1 MKIATWNVNSIRARM
16 PNALAWLRDFKP
28 DVVLLQE
35 TKTVNEKFPT
45 LEFED
50 LGYNLALHGQKSYN
64 GVAIFSKW
72 PIEDLI
78 TVLPGESEDDQARY
92 IEVVT
97 NGVRLISVYVPNG
110 SSVGSDKFEYKLRWF
125 ERLRAH
131 AAELMQYEEAL
142 VIGGDYNVAPQPGDV
157 YDPIELAG
165 TVCFHPEEQI
175 RFQSILNLGLTDAY
189 QILNPG
195 LHAYSWWDHRGGSW
209 HKDQGMRIDHLLLS
223 PQAADRLAASGIER
237 AVRGTE
243 KASDHVPVW
252 CELAEV

>member
-1 MKIATWNVNSIRARM
+1 
-16 PNALAWLRDFKP
+16 
-28 DVVLLQE
+28 
-35 TKTVNEKFPT
+35 
-45 LEFED
+45 
-50 LGYNLALHGQKSYN
+50 
-64 GVAIFSKW
+64 
-72 PIEDLI
+72 
-78 TVLPGESEDDQARY
+78 
-92 IEVVT
+92 
-97 NGVRLISVYVPNG
+97 VRLISVYVPNG

-175 RFQSILNLGLTDAY
+175 RFRSILNLGLTDAY